1 MARLIRPLRKTLHS
15 ISSTSSSSSS
25 SSKTMPLLQ
34 FLLNPQRSLQ
44 FRRAYISEMRKSALD
59 GNLQRLLRNEIQYEL
74 EASPPDQPVTKFDS
88 FTIDNRPG
96 EQWVSLKRK
105 FEDEDIKIEATMF
118 DGVVT
123 SSETGAPVVAKDDVE
138 FHISTIVN
146 IPEEGS
152 GHLVEVVCSAWPEEI
167 EIDSV
172 SIRKQ
177 ENVPAKP
184 YPGPVFKIGW
194 FGALNHFKLA
204 KMGRPFSSSP
214 TTTSSTNKGGGVR
227 EKTESNLTKY
237 DESYRQLD
245 NLDFMTAAKILFTE
259 PPKKKKF
266 GYFLLDFHL
275 VQLFFVLMPSL
286 AVYLVAQYAR
296 YEIRRM
302 EQELEQKKKKEDE
315 KKAKELELKA
325 IEEKETGNPELRE
338 VKTRLDK
345 LEESLKKIVVESKQP
360 SSSEGL
366 KNNERDDE
374 RKDTAETEAS
384 SGKSTSESSTSID
397 TEKEPRGGHNLQ
409 EQKSD
414 SGKGKVGEPSEVSN
428 PR

>member
-25 SSKTMPLLQ
+25 KTMPLLQ
-34 FLLNPQRSLQ
+34 FLLNPQLSLQ
-44 FRRAYISEMRKSALD
+44 SRRAYISEMRKSAFD

-88 FTIDNRPG
+88 FR

-123 SSETGAPVVAKDDVE
+123 SSKTGAPVVGKDDVE

-146 IPEEGS
+146 ITEEGS

-177 ENVPAKP
+177 ENLPAKP

-194 FGALNHFKLA
+194 FGALNQFKLA
-204 KMGRPFSSSP
+204 KMGRPFSSNP
-214 TTTSSTNKGGGVR
+214 TTTSSTNKGGGVG

-266 GYFLLDFHL
+266 GLDFHL

-414 SGKGKVGEPSEVSN
+414 SGKGKGKGKVGEPSEVSN